1 MDKYCRNRCER
12 FKYQQTREVVEM
24 VGCGI
29 ELVFYCAV
37 ADELVQHIPSDV
49 IGFRKG
55 MARGQMCV
63 VTFIKPPLRGL
74 LKSCKLTSL
83 KLTHTHTQ
91 THTDTHRHTQ
101 THTHTHS
108 QSTQWIQHTHTH
120 THRA

>member
-55 MARGQMCV
+55 MARGKMCV
-63 VTFIKPPLRGL
+63 VTFIKPPLRAL
-74 LKSCKLTSL
+74 LKMCTIP
-83 KLTHTHTQ
+83 HTPSHT
-91 THTDTHRHTQ
+91 
-101 THTHTHS
+101 
-108 QSTQWIQHTHTH
+108 HTHTH
-120 THRA
+120 THRHKHTHTHSHSHRL